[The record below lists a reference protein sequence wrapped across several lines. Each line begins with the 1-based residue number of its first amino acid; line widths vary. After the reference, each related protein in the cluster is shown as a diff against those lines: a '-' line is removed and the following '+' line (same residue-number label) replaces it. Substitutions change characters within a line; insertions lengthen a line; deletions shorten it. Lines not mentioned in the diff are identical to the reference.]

1 MLAANEP
8 VDGVSMTLRSL
19 TNPGPAAMAHDR
31 PSCWQGALNRAP
43 GLALTGALAAFA
55 IEFSKLGW
63 LQANG
68 ISALTLAI
76 VLGMLVGNTVYPRL
90 ASASAGG
97 VTFSKQTLL
106 RAGIILY
113 GLRLTFQDIA
123 NVGIS
128 GVTID
133 IVVLS
138 STFVLSW
145 WVGTQIFGL
154 DRRTAMLIGAGSSI
168 CGAAAVMA
176 TEPVVRGRAEQ
187 VTVAV
192 STVVVFGTLDIFL
205 YPAMYHLNA
214 HYHLLA
220 MSPTAYG
227 IYAGSTIH
235 EVAQVVAAGG
245 AITDA
250 AANTAVITKMVRVMM
265 LAPFL
270 IILSTYLSRTPN
282 GGGDDGMVFGEAAC
296 DEVREEKDDGG
307 EDAHRSGSEGNCGP
321 SSGGCL
327 LRGLAADG
335 LTDTNCS
342 CCGDGEGHHEG
353 KAGAVEGDLVTGE
366 GQAAHDTDE
375 EGDHAEDG
383 DLDEDLTAGGCSEK
397 SETADASGFE
407 VPRHAAETVAVA
419 TLNAPERDDH
429 EESEIAAGD
438 RSREACSGDA
448 ERWDF

>member
-1 MLAANEP
+1 MPVMLASAMNP
-8 VDGVSMTLRSL
+8 AMGVSMSLRSL
-19 TNPGPAAMAHDR
+19 TNPGTPAVVDGR
-31 PSCWQGALNRAP
+31 PNGWQRALSRAP
-43 GLALTGALAAFA
+43 GIALTGALAALA
-55 IEFSKLGW
+55 IELGKLSW

-192 STVVVFGTLDIFL
+192 STVVVFGTVDIFL
-205 YPAMYHLNA
+205 YPAMYHLNSR
-214 HYHLLA
+214 YHLLA

-227 IYAGSTIH
+227 IYAGATIH
-235 EVAQVVAAGG
+235 EVAQVVAAGR
-245 AITDA
+245 AIADA

-270 IILSTYLSRTPN
+270 IILSTYLSRSPQC
-282 GGGDDGMVFGEAAC
+282 GE
-296 DEVREEKDDGG
+296 DQRGEDGG
-307 EDAHRSGSEGNCGP
+307 APPAGNA
-321 SSGGCL
+321 SAS
-327 LRGLAADG
+327 A
-335 LTDTNCS
+335 T
-342 CCGDGEGHHEG
+342 GDVS
-353 KAGAVEGDLVTGE
+353 APR
-366 GQAAHDTDE
+366 
-375 EGDHAEDG
+375 
-383 DLDEDLTAGGCSEK
+383 
-397 SETADASGFE
+397 ASQRPRRVVIPWFALGF
-407 VPRHAAETVAVA
+407 VAVA
-419 TLNAPERDDH
+419 GLNSLAILPHTFVSTAVDVDTGLLAMAMAALGATTHVSAVRTAGIKPLALAALLFLWLIFGGVIINVGISTLFG
-429 EESEIAAGD
+429 S
-438 RSREACSGDA
+438 
-448 ERWDF
+448 

>member
-1 MLAANEP
+1 
-8 VDGVSMTLRSL
+8 MTLHTL
-19 TNPGPAAMAHDR
+19 TNPGTAAVVHGR
-31 PSCWQGALNRAP
+31 PNGWRRAVNCAP
-43 GLALTGALAAFA
+43 GIALTGALAGLG
-55 IEFSKLGW
+55 IEFGKLAW

-76 VLGMLVGNTVYPRL
+76 VLGILVGNTVYPYI
-90 ASASAGG
+90 ASATADG
-97 VTFSKQTLL
+97 VVFSKQTLL

-123 NVGIS
+123 NVGVS
-128 GVTID
+128 GVAID
-133 IVVLS
+133 VVVLT

-145 WVGTQIFGL
+145 WVGTRIFGL

-176 TEPVVRGRAEQ
+176 AEPVVRGRAEQ

-235 EVAQVVAAGG
+235 EVAQVVAAGR

-270 IILSTYLSRTPN
+270 IILSTYLARAP
-282 GGGDDGMVFGEAAC
+282 GGDDG
-296 DEVREEKDDGG
+296 
-307 EDAHRSGSEGNCGP
+307 DAP
-321 SSGGCL
+321 S
-327 LRGLAADG
+327 
-335 LTDTNCS
+335 
-342 CCGDGEGHHEG
+342 
-353 KAGAVEGDLVTGE
+353 TG
-366 GQAAHDTDE
+366 
-375 EGDHAEDG
+375 
-383 DLDEDLTAGGCSEK
+383 
-397 SETADASGFE
+397 DASPPRVSRRIVIPWFALGF
-407 VPRHAAETVAVA
+407 VAVA
-419 TLNAPERDDH
+419 GVNSLAVLPHALVSTAVDLDTALLAMAMAALGVTTHVSAVRTAGIKPLALAALLFIWLIFGGVAINAGI
-429 EESEIAAGD
+429 SAAF
-438 RSREACSGDA
+438 A
-448 ERWDF
+448 

>member
-19 TNPGPAAMAHDR
+19 TNPGPAAMAHGR
-31 PSCWQGALNRAP
+31 PSRWQGVLNRAP
-43 GLALTGALAAFA
+43 GLALAGALAAFA

-145 WVGTQIFGL
+145 WVGTRIFGL
-154 DRRTAMLIGAGSSI
+154 DRRTAILIGAGSSI

-176 TEPVVRGRAEQ
+176 TEPVVGGRAEQ

-235 EVAQVVAAGG
+235 EVAQVVAAGR
-245 AITDA
+245 AIADA

-282 GGGDDGMVFGEAAC
+282 GGDNGDDG
-296 DEVREEKDDGG
+296 
-307 EDAHRSGSEGNCGP
+307 DAS
-321 SSGGCL
+321 
-327 LRGLAADG
+327 A
-335 LTDTNCS
+335 
-342 CCGDGEGHHEG
+342 
-353 KAGAVEGDLVTGE
+353 
-366 GQAAHDTDE
+366 TDE
-375 EGDHAEDG
+375 
-383 DLDEDLTAGGCSEK
+383 
-397 SETADASGFE
+397 ASPSRASRRIVIPWFALGF
-407 VPRHAAETVAVA
+407 VAVA
-419 TLNAPERDDH
+419 GLNSLAVLPH
-429 EESEIAAGD
+429 AFVSAAVDLDTGLLAMAMAALGVTTHVSAV
-438 RSREACSGDA
+438 RTAGIRPLALAALLFIWLIFGGVVINAGISSLFR
-448 ERWDF
+448 